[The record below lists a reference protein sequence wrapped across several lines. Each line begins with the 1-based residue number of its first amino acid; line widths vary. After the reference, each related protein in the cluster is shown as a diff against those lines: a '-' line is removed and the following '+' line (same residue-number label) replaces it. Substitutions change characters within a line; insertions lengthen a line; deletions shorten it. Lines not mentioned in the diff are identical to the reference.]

1 MNCLVRAFRGRL
13 PEVVQISNLLYRR
26 LAVGNL
32 RPVPEMH
39 RPRRRSAECN
49 SAIQQSLTRR
59 YVSGHSLLDI
69 ADKRFAF
76 RNVLNWVCPLVLGLG
91 LPPVRKRQRTA
102 AGQDAD
108 ARSAEASRRGF
119 GGLLALL
126 LWLSFAT
133 GCATPARNPAPHEP
147 HDFPAD
153 ALVTQ
158 RGVLTVRGRQF
169 ALNGY
174 LALSER
180 EGKRLIVT
188 QSFGQVL
195 ADVLVKA
202 DNSVHVMRPSTMFPE
217 KWSRRYVAADLQSLT
232 GEVPE
237 VDCPVRRQSATHFI
251 IERGPYR
258 LELHTVDIKPG
269 PQPAELFDAARAE

>member
-1 MNCLVRAFRGRL
+1 MNRLGCAFRGR
-13 PEVVQISNLLYRR
+13 R
-26 LAVGNL
+26 G
-32 RPVPEMH
+32 
-39 RPRRRSAECN
+39 
-49 SAIQQSLTRR
+49 
-59 YVSGHSLLDI
+59 I
-69 ADKRFAF
+69 A
-76 RNVLNWVCPLVLGLG
+76 
-91 LPPVRKRQRTA
+91 
-102 AGQDAD
+102 
-108 ARSAEASRRGF
+108 
-119 GGLLALL
+119 GLLASLL
-126 LWLSFAT
+126 LLSFAT
-133 GCATPARNPAPHEP
+133 GCATLSRNAPPHEP
-147 HDFPAD
+147 HEFPTD

-174 LALSER
+174 LALSQTQ
-180 EGKRLIVT
+180 GKRLIVT

-202 DNSVHVMRPSTMFPE
+202 DGSVHVMRPSNMFPE

-237 VDCPVRRQSATHFI
+237 VDCPVRRLSATHFV

-269 PQPAELFDAARAE
+269 PQPAELFDASRAEQP